1 MLKIKN
7 GIRVEVIDTGNGIHE
22 EDINL
27 IWDKYYKV
35 DKKYKRVSY
44 GTGLGL
50 SIVKNILLM
59 HNFNYGVDSK
69 KDSGTKFYFEIKKLK
84 KIKNVKK

>member
-1 MLKIKN
+1 M
-7 GIRVEVIDTGNGIHE
+7 EVIDTGIGIDK
-22 EDINL
+22 EDLNY

-50 SIVKNILLM
+50 SIVKNILNL
-59 HNFNYGVDSK
+59 HGFKYGVESK
-69 KDSGTKFYFEIKKLK
+69 KNVGTKFYFF
-84 KIKNVKK
+84 VKKQKM